1 MFEKKFIKDIVFD
14 FAVIENQQHL
24 NNFVSLIKEGSIIAL
39 DTEFTR
45 RDTYYPILSI
55 IQVALKNLDGSKII
69 VIIDALQ
76 NIDLNSFIAQIN
88 NPKIIKIL
96 HSPLQDLQIF
106 YQISKKYPQNICDTQ
121 LMANFCEKDFNIGYS
136 NLVKEIF
143 NIEICKD
150 MQSSNWQKRPL
161 SANQIEYA
169 LIDVFFLHEIYEI
182 FLEFLKNNNRF
193 KWFEEEMAEFIN
205 KALDENNKNL
215 MRKICVRGKSKKQ
228 IFQLNNLVNLREKF
242 AQIQDVPREHLI
254 KNEDLEKMVE
264 DPQDFD
270 FYKLNLKNIFVEEIK
285 KTLKIIENF
294 VDNNEDFFINENHK
308 IIINKIKSLSAKIAQ
323 KYKIKEQFL
332 LSNNQIKRIV
342 KDSKI
347 KGEINNWRYEILGQ
361 EIENIIKK
369 YEKNNYS

>member
-1 MFEKKFIKDIVFD
+1 MFEKKTIHNVVFD
-14 FAVIENQQHL
+14 FALIKNQQDL
-24 NNFVSLIKEGSIIAL
+24 NALVSLIKENSVIAL

-69 VIIDALQ
+69 AIIDVLQ
-76 NIDLNSFIAQIN
+76 NIDLSNFIDQIN
-88 NPKIIKIL
+88 NPKIVKIL

-121 LMANFCEKDFNIGYS
+121 LMANFCEKDFNVGYS

-150 MQSSNWQKRPL
+150 MQSSNWQRRPL
-161 SANQIEYA
+161 SVNQIEYA
-169 LIDVFFLHEIYEI
+169 LIDVIFLHEIYEN
-182 FLEFLKNNNRF
+182 FLDFLKNNNRF
-193 KWFEEEMAEFIN
+193 SWFEEEMAEFIN

-242 AQIQDVPREHLI
+242 AQIQNVPREHLLG
-254 KNEDLEKMVE
+254 NEELEKIVE
-264 DPQDFD
+264 NPQDYNFK
-270 FYKLNLKNIFVEEIK
+270 KLNLTNIFVEEIK
-285 KTLKIIENF
+285 KTLKISDNF
-294 VDNNEDFFINENHK
+294 VDNNEVFFINDNHK
-308 IIINKIKSLSAKIAQ
+308 KTINKIKSLSTKIAQ
-323 KYKIKEQFL
+323 KYNMKEQFL
-332 LSNNQIKRIV
+332 LSANQIKKIV

-347 KGEINNWRYEILGQ
+347 KGEICNWRYEILGQ

-369 YEKNNYS
+369 I